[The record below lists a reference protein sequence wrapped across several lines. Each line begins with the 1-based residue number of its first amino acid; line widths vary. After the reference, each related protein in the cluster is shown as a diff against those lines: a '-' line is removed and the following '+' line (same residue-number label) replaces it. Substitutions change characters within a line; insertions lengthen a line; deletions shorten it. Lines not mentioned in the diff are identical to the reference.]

1 MFFGEGIMF
10 QEFQACFYTSLIT
23 EVMCPVTFN
32 AVNVLVFGL
41 GYFHRSENVKVKVKS
56 KKLIN

>member
-1 MFFGEGIMF
+1 MF
-10 QEFQACFYTSLIT
+10 QEFQASLYTPLIT

-32 AVNVLVFGL
+32 AVNVLVSGL